1 MKSMSELKYH
11 FGLKMQAYPTKKQR
25 KIIDLNINVQRRV
38 YNCMVALGREI
49 YDIKHVK
56 GVYIRQN
63 MLRLPELEKQR
74 KQQAYL
80 ANAHPW
86 LYNKKIDSNAVSQA
100 KRNYQ
105 TAWKNYRTVPN
116 AQMPHFKKWG
126 YDGSYQTSAVYN
138 KNPMSPF
145 VASVRFIDLKTVKL
159 PKVGKVAVCGSQE
172 RILKNKTDIKIGTTT
187 VKRDN
192 CGDYYISMQLGSDT
206 PFVKELPP
214 VDFDHQEL
222 GIDLNTRNFLETSDG
237 LMIDNPHFLL
247 KSIKRL
253 RKEMRVLSR
262 RQQVAKK
269 QHKPLRKAK
278 NYQKQ
283 RKVVAKIYR
292 HLTNQRKD
300 FINNVAAYLTKNYGM
315 VAAEDLKSRTM
326 LGKSH
331 KLNQA
336 IYEVSW
342 YAFLQRMTTNAE
354 LYNRKF
360 VKVNPANTTQMC
372 SNCGHVMGEDGT
384 SKLHFGKDN
393 PRKIWVCPK
402 CGAKHESDW
411 NAAINIL
418 ARAKLMLEDD
428 EVTA

>member
-25 KIIDLNINVQRRV
+25 QIIDLNISVQRRV
-38 YNCMVALGREI
+38 YNCLVALDREI

-63 MLRLPELEKQR
+63 MMRLPDLEKQR
-74 KQQAYL
+74 KQQRYL

-86 LYNKKIDSNAVSQA
+86 LYNKKIDSIAVAHA

-116 AQMPHFKKWG
+116 TQIPHFKKWG
-126 YDGSYQTSAVYN
+126 YNGSYQTAAIYN
-138 KNPMSPF
+138 KDQMTPF
-145 VASVRFIDLKTVKL
+145 VATVRFNDLKTIRL
-159 PKVGKVAVCGSQE
+159 PKVGNVAVCGSQE

-187 VKRDN
+187 VERDN
-192 CGDYYISMQLGSDT
+192 CGDYYIALQLGSDT

-214 VDFDHQEL
+214 ADPANAEV

-237 LMIDNPHFLL
+237 IKIDNPHFLL

-262 RQQVAKK
+262 RQLVAQK
-269 QHKPLRKAK
+269 QHKPLREAK

-283 RKVVAKIYR
+283 RLVVAKIYR

-300 FINNVAAYLTKNYGM
+300 FINKTAAYLTQKYGM
-315 VAAEDLKSRTM
+315 VAAENLKSKTM

-331 KLNQA
+331 SLNQA

-354 LYNRKF
+354 LYNRQF
-360 VKVNPANTTQMC
+360 IKVDPANTTQMC

-384 SKLHFGKDN
+384 KKLHFGKDN

-428 EVTA
+428 NVTA